1 MHVASPTPDC
11 LTLTV
16 SGPFFGLFPSFR
28 YVFLKPEDRLEI
40 YYRNRLTRE
49 RGLED
54 LISVERVNISSDS
67 ESTWRIQLRFAS
79 GPDETL
85 QDYNDTP
92 KEIAD
97 EVRWFVGEE
106 TLDRREAQMSA
117 DKILD
122 APGGFFPSRMPSEL
136 RELREKM
143 VPLEAKC
150 REMVEGGGLYGLMA
164 KGLLG
169 AFSAVSV
176 DAEVNK
182 QMDLGRKYPDDVN
195 RLILL
200 ARELQ
205 ARERY
210 AEASTCLQE
219 ARTRFAEQGQKER
232 ADRVA
237 SVISKWSA
245 VWPEQA
251 SSTL

>member
-1 MHVASPTPDC
+1 MHVASRTPDC
-11 LTLTV
+11 LTLSV
-16 SGPFFGLFPSFR
+16 GGPFFGLFPSYR
-28 YVFLKPEDRLEI
+28 YMFLKPEDRLEI
-40 YYRNRLTRE
+40 YCRNRLTRE
-49 RGLED
+49 RELED
-54 LISVERVNISSDS
+54 LTSVERVNISSDF
-67 ESTWRIQLRFAS
+67 ESSWRIQLRFAS

-92 KEIAD
+92 KELVD

-106 TLDRREAQMSA
+106 TLDRREAQVRA
-117 DKILD
+117 DQILD

-150 REMVEGGGLYGLMA
+150 REMVDGGGLYGLMA

-176 DAEVNK
+176 DADVNK
-182 QMDLGRKYPDDVN
+182 QMELGRKYPDDVN

-210 AEASTCLQE
+210 SEAGTCLQE
-219 ARTRFAEQGQKER
+219 ARTRYAEQGQKEH
-232 ADRVA
+232 ADKVA
-237 SVISKWSA
+237 AVISKWSA
-245 VWPEQA
+245 VWPEHA
-251 SSTL
+251 SPAP